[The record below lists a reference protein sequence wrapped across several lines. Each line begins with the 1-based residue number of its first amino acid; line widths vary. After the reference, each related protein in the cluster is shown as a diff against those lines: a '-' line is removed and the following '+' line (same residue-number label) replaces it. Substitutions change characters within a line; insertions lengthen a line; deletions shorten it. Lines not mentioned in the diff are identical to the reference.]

1 MVLALLGV
9 SMIYYFGWK
18 GYTPDQMRQHL
29 AAFFGIPTTPQG
41 SSGTPSDLGN
51 VPGSNGNV
59 NIPPVP
65 VGPVTTPGIQVDN
78 DCTPQP
84 GDTRIGPFI
93 WRPIGSG
100 WIGQV
105 NGKLIGPCP

>member
-29 AAFFGIPTTPQG
+29 AAFFGVQTTPQAG
-41 SSGTPSDLGN
+41 ASDGGTTAGGTGN
-51 VPGSNGNV
+51 VINV
-59 NIPPVP
+59 PPVQ
-65 VGPVTTPGIQVDN
+65 VGPVTTPGVQIDN
-78 DCTPQP
+78 DCTLQP
-84 GDTRIGPFI
+84 GDTRVGPFI

-100 WIGQV
+100 IAGQI